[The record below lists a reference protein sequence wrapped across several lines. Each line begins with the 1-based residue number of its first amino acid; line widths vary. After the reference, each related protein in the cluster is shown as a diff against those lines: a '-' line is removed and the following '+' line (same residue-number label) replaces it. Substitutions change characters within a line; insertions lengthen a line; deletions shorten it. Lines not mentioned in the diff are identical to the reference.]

1 MGKTY
6 FNPGC
11 ALSIY
16 KPVMEERI
24 LAFLDK
30 HYGDVEL
37 HKICCRHDPHV
48 EEGSVCAGCDR
59 RFRSLYPGVSTI
71 SLWEVLDQLHAFPY
85 PQYHSAKMSVHDA
98 CPIREKP
105 QVHSAVRSLLSK
117 MDIEVVETEHHG
129 ARSVCCGDDFYP
141 ALRLERVHEKMKS
154 RANAMPCEDVA
165 VYCVSCI
172 KSMFSGIL
180 RLLHQIHVHWRKDA
194 PPYDGFALSRDYD
207 AGYLRY
213 GRMARAV
220 TVLYRYPLKQSILI
234 EHTNEKRTRHFFG
247 ASVLIA

>member
-24 LAFLDK
+24 LAFLNK

-48 EEGSVCAGCDR
+48 EEGSLIINVCAGCDR

-85 PQYHSAKMSVHDA
+85 PQYHGAKMSVHDA

-141 ALRLERVHEKMKS
+141 ALPLERVHEKMKS

-172 KSMFSGIL
+172 KSMFIGGKTP
-180 RLLHQIHVHWRKDA
+180 RHMMDLLFHETTTPDIYDTAEWHVQ
-194 PPYDGFALSRDYD
+194 L
-207 AGYLRY
+207 
-213 GRMARAV
+213 
-220 TVLYRYPLKQSILI
+220 QSYIDT
-234 EHTNEKRTRHFFG
+234 H
-247 ASVLIA
+247 